1 MTDMN
6 VSPALL
12 SSRIL
17 EEEEEEENEAEEE
30 ECDTTIPSVAPRRQR
45 KPRVTPR
52 RTASKDREMALE
64 APPQGSDPKL
74 AETPSEPDHSFGEV
88 RRLALLEAV
97 LNQSVENHQRERDG
111 SC

>member
-6 VSPALL
+6 TSPVLL

-17 EEEEEEENEAEEE
+17 EEEEENEAEEE

-52 RTASKDREMALE
+52 SRTASKDREMVPE

-97 LNQSVENHQRERDG
+97 LGQSVENHQRERDG